1 MKRDS
6 KARKAKAAKGGDV
19 AQYDFTIL
27 RELRRHHLM
36 TIGDVS
42 ERSGISPAVI
52 SKLERNQSR
61 AELDT
66 LFRLARV
73 FGMNAAD
80 LLALAESRTAHVKD
94 SSRHDSGGF
103 RFEQVDFANV
113 RCLHG
118 AARAG
123 GAVSRPEI
131 HRDDFEVC
139 WVLQGHLRIRL
150 PSEQHDLRAGQ
161 SIQFDAILP
170 HSYEA
175 VTDVEVIILHLVKP
189 KRF

>member
-1 MKRDS
+1 MPRR
-6 KARKAKAAKGGDV
+6 RKTTRSAAASASAG
-19 AQYDFTIL
+19 QYDFSVL
-27 RELRRHHLM
+27 RELRRHEAL
-36 TIGDVS
+36 TIDEVS
-42 ERSGISPAVI
+42 KRSGISPAVI

-80 LLALAESRTAHVKD
+80 LLALAESRTAQKKAAT
-94 SSRHDSGGF
+94 RHEAQGF
-103 RFEQVDFANV
+103 RFDEVDYANV

-118 AARAG
+118 SAKSG
-123 GAVSRPEI
+123 GTVSRPEI

-139 WVLQGHLRIRL
+139 WVLRGHLRIAL
-150 PSEQHDLRAGQ
+150 PSENHDLRAGQ
-161 SIQFDAILP
+161 ALQFDAILP

-175 VTDVEVIILHLVKP
+175 VTDVEVLILHLTKP